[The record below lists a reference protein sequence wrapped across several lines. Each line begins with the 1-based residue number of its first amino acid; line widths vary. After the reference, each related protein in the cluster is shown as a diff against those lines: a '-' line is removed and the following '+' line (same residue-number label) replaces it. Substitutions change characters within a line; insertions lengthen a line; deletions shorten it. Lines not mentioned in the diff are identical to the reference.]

1 MRHIV
6 VIFTLMHFVLSVSR
20 QKLHAAV
27 HFREVEKKEKKSNDM
42 IYKNIKFEEGPLK
55 ITSNAG

>member
-1 MRHIV
+1 M